1 MPEMQEA
8 KLRLVVELA
17 QDDMGHGLRREET
30 MTQALPFAAVLALAL
45 AAGPALAADTLKL
58 AIGQRGLWDSS
69 IAEIGTQAG
78 IFAKHGLELQ
88 VFYTSG
94 GGETQQAVISGS
106 ADIGVSPGTLGV
118 LGAFAKGAPIRI
130 IAGEATGTAEYYFVK
145 ADSPVQKDFKGV
157 TPEMTLAYSTNGS
170 GTHITALRFMKDY
183 GFAAKLV
190 ATGNVPATFTQV
202 MSGQVDIGFST
213 PPFGLDALAEGRSR
227 LIALANDLPS
237 VRNQTVRVTIAN
249 ANDLAKRRDVYDR
262 FIRAYR
268 EAIDWMYSDRC
279 GDRGLRQVCVDHAR
293 NGAAPCATGSIRRR
307 CCSST
312 EVEGHGGAD
321 AGRDRVQ
328 VHSGGAE
335 PAAAR
340 RAAAIAEAVAADHR
354 HPDMR
359 AQIVFI
365 RTGSRLRADCSR

>member
-1 MPEMQEA
+1 MRA
-8 KLRLVVELA
+8 LKLT
-17 QDDMGHGLRREET
+17 G
-30 MTQALPFAAVLALAL
+30 AALALAL

-58 AIGQRGLWDSS
+58 AIGQRGLWDSA

-78 IFAKHGLELQ
+78 IFARHNLELQ

-145 ADSPVQKDFKGV
+145 ADSVVQKDFKGV
-157 TPEMTLAYSTNGS
+157 KPEMTLAYSTNGS

-249 ANDLAKRRDVYDR
+249 ANDLAKRRDVYHR

-268 EAIDWMYSDRC
+268 EAIDWMYANDAAIEAFAKYAAITPTMARTVRDQFYPKAMLQLDR
-279 GDRGLRQVCVDHAR
+279 
-293 NGAAPCATGSIRRR
+293 I
-307 CCSST
+307 
-312 EVEGHGGAD
+312 EGMAELMQD
-321 AGRDRVQ
+321 AI
-328 VHSGGAE
+328 AFKYI
-335 PAAAR
+335 PAALSQQQLDELLQLPKR
-340 RAAAIAEAVAADHR
+340 
-354 HPDMR
+354 
-359 AQIVFI
+359 
-365 RTGSRLRADCSR
+365 

>member
-1 MPEMQEA
+1 MRA
-8 KLRLVVELA
+8 LKLT
-17 QDDMGHGLRREET
+17 G
-30 MTQALPFAAVLALAL
+30 AALALAL

-58 AIGQRGLWDSS
+58 AIGQRGLWDSA

-78 IFAKHGLELQ
+78 IFARHNLELQ

-145 ADSPVQKDFKGV
+145 ADSAVQKDFKGV
-157 TPEMTLAYSTNGS
+157 KPEMTLAYSTNGS

-249 ANDLAKRRDVYDR
+249 ANDLTKRRAVYDR
-262 FIRAYR
+262 FITAYR
-268 EAIDWMYSDRC
+268 EAIDWMYANDAAIEAFAKYAAITPTMARTVRDQFYPKAMLQLDR
-279 GDRGLRQVCVDHAR
+279 
-293 NGAAPCATGSIRRR
+293 I
-307 CCSST
+307 
-312 EVEGHGGAD
+312 EGMAELMQD
-321 AGRDRVQ
+321 AI
-328 VHSGGAE
+328 AFKYI
-335 PAAAR
+335 PAALSQQQLDELLQLPKR
-340 RAAAIAEAVAADHR
+340 
-354 HPDMR
+354 
-359 AQIVFI
+359 
-365 RTGSRLRADCSR
+365 

>member
-1 MPEMQEA
+1 MRA
-8 KLRLVVELA
+8 LKLT
-17 QDDMGHGLRREET
+17 G
-30 MTQALPFAAVLALAL
+30 AVLALAL

-58 AIGQRGLWDSS
+58 AIGQRGLWDSA

-78 IFAKHGLELQ
+78 IFARHNLELQ

-145 ADSPVQKDFKGV
+145 ADSVVQKDFKGV
-157 TPEMTLAYSTNGS
+157 KPEMTLAYSTNGS

-213 PPFGLDALAEGRSR
+213 PPFGLDALSEGRSR

-249 ANDLAKRRDVYDR
+249 ANDLTKRRAVYDR
-262 FIRAYR
+262 FITAYR
-268 EAIDWMYSDRC
+268 EAINWMYANDAAIEAFAKYAAITPTMARTVRDQFYPKAMLQLDR
-279 GDRGLRQVCVDHAR
+279 
-293 NGAAPCATGSIRRR
+293 I
-307 CCSST
+307 
-312 EVEGHGGAD
+312 EGMAELMQD
-321 AGRDRVQ
+321 AI
-328 VHSGGAE
+328 AFKYI
-335 PAAAR
+335 PAALSQQQLDELLQLPKR
-340 RAAAIAEAVAADHR
+340 
-354 HPDMR
+354 
-359 AQIVFI
+359 
-365 RTGSRLRADCSR
+365 

>member
-1 MPEMQEA
+1 MRA
-8 KLRLVVELA
+8 LKLAGAILA
-17 QDDMGHGLRREET
+17 I
-30 MTQALPFAAVLALAL
+30 ALTTDPVS
-45 AAGPALAADTLKL
+45 AADTLKL
-58 AIGQRGLWDSS
+58 AIGQRGLWDSA

-78 IFAKHGLELQ
+78 IFAKHNLELQ

-145 ADSPVQKDFKGV
+145 ADSPVQKDFKGAR
-157 TPEMTLAYSTNGS
+157 PEMTLAYSTNGS

-268 EAIDWMYSDRC
+268 EAIDWMYANDAAIEAF
-279 GDRGLRQVCVDHAR
+279 AR
-293 NGAAPCATGSIRRR
+293 Y
-307 CCSST
+307 
-312 EVEGHGGAD
+312 
-321 AGRDRVQ
+321 
-328 VHSGGAE
+328 
-335 PAAAR
+335 
-340 RAAAIAEAVAADHR
+340 AAIAPATARTVRDRFYPKAMLQLDRVEGMAELMQDAIAFKYIPAALSQQQLDELLQLPR
-354 HPDMR
+354 R
-359 AQIVFI
+359 
-365 RTGSRLRADCSR
+365 

>member
-1 MPEMQEA
+1 MRA
-8 KLRLVVELA
+8 LKLT
-17 QDDMGHGLRREET
+17 G
-30 MTQALPFAAVLALAL
+30 AVLALAL

-58 AIGQRGLWDSS
+58 AIGQRGLWDSA

-78 IFAKHGLELQ
+78 IFARHNLELQ

-145 ADSPVQKDFKGV
+145 ADSAVQKDFKGV
-157 TPEMTLAYSTNGS
+157 KPEMTLAYSTNGS

-249 ANDLAKRRDVYDR
+249 ANDLTKRRAVYDR
-262 FIRAYR
+262 FITAYR
-268 EAIDWMYSDRC
+268 EAINWMYANDAAIEAFAKYAAITPTMARTVRDQFYPKAMLQLDR
-279 GDRGLRQVCVDHAR
+279 
-293 NGAAPCATGSIRRR
+293 I
-307 CCSST
+307 
-312 EVEGHGGAD
+312 EGMAELMQD
-321 AGRDRVQ
+321 AI
-328 VHSGGAE
+328 AFKYI
-335 PAAAR
+335 PAALSQQQLDELLQLPKR
-340 RAAAIAEAVAADHR
+340 
-354 HPDMR
+354 
-359 AQIVFI
+359 
-365 RTGSRLRADCSR
+365 

>member
-1 MPEMQEA
+1 M
-8 KLRLVVELA
+8 R
-17 QDDMGHGLRREET
+17 
-30 MTQALPFAAVLALAL
+30 ALKFGACFALAL
-45 AAGPALAADTLKL
+45 AASPALAADTLKL
-58 AIGQRGLWDSS
+58 AIGQRGLWDSA

-78 IFAKHGLELQ
+78 IFAKHDLELQ

-157 TPEMTLAYSTNGS
+157 RPEMTLAYSTNGS

-268 EAIDWMYSDRC
+268 EAIDWMYAND
-279 GDRGLRQVCVDHAR
+279 
-293 NGAAPCATGSIRRR
+293 AAIEAF
-307 CCSST
+307 
-312 EVEGHGGAD
+312 AKY
-321 AGRDRVQ
+321 
-328 VHSGGAE
+328 
-335 PAAAR
+335 
-340 RAAAIAEAVAADHR
+340 AAIAPATARTVRDRFYPKAMLQLDRVEGMAELMQDAIAFKYIPAALSQQQLDELLQLPR
-354 HPDMR
+354 R
-359 AQIVFI
+359 
-365 RTGSRLRADCSR
+365 

>member
-1 MPEMQEA
+1 M
-8 KLRLVVELA
+8 R
-17 QDDMGHGLRREET
+17 
-30 MTQALPFAAVLALAL
+30 ALKFGACLALAL

-58 AIGQRGLWDSS
+58 AIGQRGLWDSA

-78 IFAKHGLELQ
+78 IFAKHDLELQ

-157 TPEMTLAYSTNGS
+157 RPEMTLAYSTNGS

-202 MSGQVDIGFST
+202 MSAQVDIGFST

-268 EAIDWMYSDRC
+268 EAIDWMYANDAAIEAF
-279 GDRGLRQVCVDHAR
+279 AR
-293 NGAAPCATGSIRRR
+293 Y
-307 CCSST
+307 
-312 EVEGHGGAD
+312 
-321 AGRDRVQ
+321 
-328 VHSGGAE
+328 
-335 PAAAR
+335 
-340 RAAAIAEAVAADHR
+340 AAIAPATARTVRDRFYPKAMLQLDRVEGMAELMQDAIAFKYIPAALSQQQLDELLQLPR
-354 HPDMR
+354 R
-359 AQIVFI
+359 
-365 RTGSRLRADCSR
+365 

>member
-1 MPEMQEA
+1 M
-8 KLRLVVELA
+8 R
-17 QDDMGHGLRREET
+17 
-30 MTQALPFAAVLALAL
+30 ALKFGACFALAL
-45 AAGPALAADTLKL
+45 AATPALAADTLKL
-58 AIGQRGLWDSS
+58 AIGQRGLWDSA

-78 IFAKHGLELQ
+78 IFAKHDLELQ

-157 TPEMTLAYSTNGS
+157 RPEMTLAYSTNGS

-249 ANDLAKRRDVYDR
+249 ANDLAKRRDVHDR

-268 EAIDWMYSDRC
+268 EAIDWMYANDAAIEAFAKYASIPPATARTVRDRFYPKAMLQLY
-279 GDRGLRQVCVDHAR
+279 R
-293 NGAAPCATGSIRRR
+293 
-307 CCSST
+307 
-312 EVEGHGGAD
+312 VEGMGELMQD
-321 AGRDRVQ
+321 AI
-328 VHSGGAE
+328 AFKYI
-335 PAAAR
+335 PAALSQQQLDELLQLPKR
-340 RAAAIAEAVAADHR
+340 
-354 HPDMR
+354 
-359 AQIVFI
+359 
-365 RTGSRLRADCSR
+365 